1 MFIRNVKLTIK
12 RKLLVSA
19 SAATLLAGFGSGL
32 VVQAQAPEFAAKSS
46 ITIDYD
52 SGQILQGQAIDEPL
66 GIASM
71 TKMIVEY
78 IVFEEIDAG
87 NITWDTEVKISD
99 YAYNVSQNYELSNVP
114 LRNGETYTLLEL
126 YDAMAIY
133 SANGATIAIAE
144 AISGSEP
151 SFVNRML
158 TTVETFGIEDAKLY
172 NSTGLNNRYLEGNIY
187 PGSTE
192 DDENMMSARSVAKIS
207 NRIIRDYPEILETAS
222 IPKKVFREGTDDAI
236 DMVNWNWMLE
246 GLLLE
251 RPGVDGLKTGTTDF
265 AGATFTGTAVEG
277 GRRIVTVVMDT
288 GDDLVTRFRETD
300 KMMDYGFDKFV
311 SEVVT
316 TNWEENVEYKPLAVT
331 NGKEEQLD
339 YVTSE
344 ELEMLIQLGDNLEEE
359 LVYTIEWN
367 EDSVTADGSIE
378 APIAEGTELGHLKIR
393 YAGNDHGYLEGSE
406 DATVPLVAKTGV
418 EKAGF
423 FKLAWSSTVNF
434 FKGLLDRFN
443 KN

>member
-1 MFIRNVKLTIK
+1 MFIKNNALNIK
-12 RKLLVSA
+12 RRLLVSA
-19 SAATLLAGFGSGL
+19 STATLLAGLGSGNIA
-32 VVQAQAPEFAAKSS
+32 QAQAPEFNAAAS

-78 IVFEEIDAG
+78 IVFEEIEAG
-87 NITWDTEVKISD
+87 TISWDTEVKISD
-99 YAYNVSQNYELSNVP
+99 YAYGVSQDYALSNVP

-144 AISGSEP
+144 AISGSEK
-151 SFVNRML
+151 SFVDRML
-158 TTVETFGIEDAKLY
+158 TTVESFGIEDAKLY
-172 NSTGLNNRYLEGNIY
+172 NSTGLNNRYLQGNIY
-187 PGSTE
+187 PGSAE
-192 DDENMMSARSVAKIS
+192 DAENMMSARSVAKIS
-207 NRIIRDYPEILETAS
+207 NRIVQDYPEILETAS

-265 AGATFTGTAVEG
+265 AGATFTGTAKEG
-277 GRRIVTVVMDT
+277 DRRLITVIMDS
-288 GDDLVTRFRETD
+288 GDDLVTRFRETS
-300 KMMDYGFDKFV
+300 KMLDYGFDKFA

-316 TNWEENVEYKPLAVT
+316 TNWEENVEYKPLVVT
-331 NGKEEQLD
+331 SGKEEQLD
-339 YVTSE
+339 YVTTE

-359 LVYTIEWN
+359 LVYTIEWDEN
-367 EDSVTADGSIE
+367 IVSAEGTVK
-378 APIAEGTELGHLKIR
+378 APIAEGTELGQLKIH
-393 YAGNDHGYLEGSE
+393 YAGNNHGYLEGGE
-406 DATVPLVAKTGV
+406 DATVPLVAKNGV

-423 FKLAWSSTVNF
+423 FKLAWIRTVDF

-443 KN
+443 